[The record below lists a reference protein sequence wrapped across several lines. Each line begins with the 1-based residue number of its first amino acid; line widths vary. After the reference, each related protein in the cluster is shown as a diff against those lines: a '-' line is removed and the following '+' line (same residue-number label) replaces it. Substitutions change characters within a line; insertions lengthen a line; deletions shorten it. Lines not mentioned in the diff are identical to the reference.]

1 MRSRTM
7 GKYEL
12 TETLKEK
19 ITNAEYEGL
28 ADCIDHL
35 LRARYCTAER
45 LECMTEGAIFRK
57 GKELIEFERS

>member
-1 MRSRTM
+1 M
-7 GKYEL
+7 KYEL

-19 ITNAEYEGL
+19 IANAEYEGL

-35 LRARYCTAER
+35 LRARYCTTER

-57 GKELIEFERS
+57 GKELIEWERR